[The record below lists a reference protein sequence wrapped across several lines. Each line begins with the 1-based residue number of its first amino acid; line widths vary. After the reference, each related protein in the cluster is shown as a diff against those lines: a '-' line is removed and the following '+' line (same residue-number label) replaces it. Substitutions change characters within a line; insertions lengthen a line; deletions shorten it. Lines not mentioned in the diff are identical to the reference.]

1 MYNHFNNLYSGESVE
16 NTPTNDTLFDNIS
29 DDYLDQN
36 FTEIEVKN
44 AVFSQT
50 NGKSAGSDHLI
61 TKIFKNSFDIIGPFL
76 TALYNTV
83 FNEGCYPESWGEGII
98 VPIFK
103 GGNFEPKN
111 FRGITL
117 NNIISK
123 IYSKLLVTR
132 LDRWSQMHT
141 KIIDNQYGFQKGKS
155 TIDCIF
161 ILHSLI
167 MKTLSRKKKLY
178 VAFLDWEK
186 MFDRVDRTYLF
197 QKLLSEQV
205 SSKFVKSI
213 RSMYNKVRS
222 TVRYR
227 SEYSDFINSNIGVK
241 QGDPASS
248 ILCLFLLN
256 DILNHINSN
265 VDGIISVDE
274 IQLFLLLFADDAAVF
289 TQDPQSL
296 QLILNDIEQ
305 YCNMWK
311 LKLNVNKTK
320 IMILENGRHTN
331 YDFFLYNTRVEVV
344 KSFKYLGVYLHK
356 NGKWNRT
363 QSHIAQNASFSL
375 HKLFTT
381 FYNLELPISN
391 KVDLFEKI
399 VEPVLNYAA
408 EVWGHHQGSD
418 VESILTKFCRK
429 ILVVKKSSNLDAL
442 YGELGK
448 IPLKLQ
454 RKLITLKY
462 WVKLLN
468 SDRDSILYK
477 IYNTLKNDS
486 DNEETYNNNNWAH
499 HIKRILN
506 ECGLYYLWQNQS
518 NMNVSYDIIRQ
529 RVLDMYYQSWYS
541 GINNCRRLETY
552 SLFKHEFKFERY
564 LDFINDNRFRSALT
578 SFRVSSH
585 KLQIE
590 RGRHLNI
597 PRNER
602 ICRNCNSNMTENE
615 YHFLLICPK
624 YSDLRNKYIKR
635 YYFTWPTIQKFTNLM
650 SKNSKFIVN
659 NLSKFIYFASLRRI

>member
-1 MYNHFNNLYSGESVE
+1 M
-16 NTPTNDTLFDNIS
+16 
-29 DDYLDQN
+29 
-36 FTEIEVKN
+36 
-44 AVFSQT
+44 
-50 NGKSAGSDHLI
+50 
-61 TKIFKNSFDIIGPFL
+61 
-76 TALYNTV
+76 
-83 FNEGCYPESWGEGII
+83 
-98 VPIFK
+98 
-103 GGNFEPKN
+103 
-111 FRGITL
+111 
-117 NNIISK
+117 
-123 IYSKLLVTR
+123 
-132 LDRWSQMHT
+132 
-141 KIIDNQYGFQKGKS
+141 
-155 TIDCIF
+155 
-161 ILHSLI
+161 
-167 MKTLSRKKKLY
+167 
-178 VAFLDWEK
+178 
-186 MFDRVDRTYLF
+186 
-197 QKLLSEQV
+197 
-205 SSKFVKSI
+205 
-213 RSMYNKVRS
+213 
-222 TVRYR
+222 
-227 SEYSDFINSNIGVK
+227 
-241 QGDPASS
+241 
-248 ILCLFLLN
+248 
-256 DILNHINSN
+256 
-265 VDGIISVDE
+265 
-274 IQLFLLLFADDAAVF
+274 
-289 TQDPQSL
+289 
-296 QLILNDIEQ
+296 
-305 YCNMWK
+305 
-311 LKLNVNKTK
+311 
-320 IMILENGRHTN
+320 
-331 YDFFLYNTRVEVV
+331 
-344 KSFKYLGVYLHK
+344 
-356 NGKWNRT
+356 
-363 QSHIAQNASFSL
+363 
-375 HKLFTT
+375 
-381 FYNLELPISN
+381 
-391 KVDLFEKI
+391 
-399 VEPVLNYAA
+399 
-408 EVWGHHQGSD
+408 
-418 VESILTKFCRK
+418 
-429 ILVVKKSSNLDAL
+429 

-541 GINNCRRLETY
+541 GINNSRRLETY

-602 ICRNCNSNMTENE
+602 ICRNCNSNMIENE